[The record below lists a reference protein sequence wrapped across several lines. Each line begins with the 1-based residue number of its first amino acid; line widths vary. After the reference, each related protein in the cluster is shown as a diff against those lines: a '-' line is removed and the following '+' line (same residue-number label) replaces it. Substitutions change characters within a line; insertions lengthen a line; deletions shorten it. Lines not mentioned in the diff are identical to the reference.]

1 MLVSQEFTPFSG
13 GETEGLKR
21 LELKLADKVSVCFKD
36 FTCFMFI
43 DNSCLG
49 RTDMGELQQKWV
61 AEFEKPKGDP
71 TAYIEPATTCLSPY
85 LKVGC
90 PFHSYGNGLDVELS

>member
-1 MLVSQEFTPFSG
+1 
-13 GETEGLKR
+13 
-21 LELKLADKVSVCFKD
+21 
-36 FTCFMFI
+36 
-43 DNSCLG
+43 
-49 RTDMGELQQKWV
+49 MGEAQQKWV

-90 PFHSYGNGLDVELS
+90 PFHSSGIDVELLY